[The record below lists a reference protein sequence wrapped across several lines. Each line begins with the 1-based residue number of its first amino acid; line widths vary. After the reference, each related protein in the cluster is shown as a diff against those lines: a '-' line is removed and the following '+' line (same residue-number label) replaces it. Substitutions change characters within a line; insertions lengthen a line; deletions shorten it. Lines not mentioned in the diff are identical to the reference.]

1 MAEVATG
8 DYEMYY
14 AKLQSLKKLKSN
26 MALFGRHCF
35 PTAFRRATPPFHSD
49 IYRNLVD
56 ETKKRVLIAAPRGTA
71 KSTVSTLVFPLW
83 KLAFKTEEEEIF
95 IVIVSES
102 QSQSINFLSRIKYHL
117 THSDNFKR
125 LFGDLSANTAK
136 RWTNND
142 VVLANGA
149 RIIAVGTGQ
158 RVRGFIEGDTR
169 PNLIIVDDFES
180 GLNAFTAE
188 SRVKNRK
195 WMTEAVIPSL
205 SDDGRILCI
214 GTVISEDC
222 FLYWAKG
229 STAWETLWF
238 SIWDDD
244 EKSIWPER
252 FPKERILQIKEEF
265 ASVGNLTGFYQEY
278 MNIAQA
284 PDDAPFKPEYI
295 QMHHY
300 DYKRI
305 NGQNCLVRQ
314 VGDEEKIIPIEVY
327 TGVDPASSL
336 GLRADFFVIASIG
349 IDSED
354 NKYVVDIFRQRIDPA
369 EQPSEI
375 IKAYKKYRPKRMKIE
390 TTAYQEAL
398 RSAVRKQMQEE
409 NLYIPGLEKGV
420 KPRTRKSERL
430 LSMVPMMAKGEF
442 FFRPQDIEPQK
453 EFLSYPRG
461 KHDDVMDAIWT
472 ALDKSKPCRIS
483 DINPEN
489 VKKKRKLLDWLTM

>member
-1 MAEVATG
+1 MSNING
-8 DYEMYY
+8 DYELYY
-14 AKLQSLKKLKSN
+14 AKLQSLKKLKNN

-35 PTAFRRATPPFHSD
+35 PTAFRRATPPFHSE
-49 IYRNLVD
+49 IYRNLVN
-56 ETKKRVLIAAPRGTA
+56 EKRKRVLIAAPRGTA

-83 KLAFKTEEEEIF
+83 KIAFKKEDDEIF

-125 LFGDLSANTAK
+125 LFGDLSGNTAK

-142 VVLANGA
+142 IVLANGS
-149 RIIAVGTGQ
+149 RVVAVGTGQ

-169 PNLIIVDDFES
+169 PNLIVVDDFES
-180 GLNAFTAE
+180 ELNAFTPEA
-188 SRVKNRK
+188 RIKNRK

-205 SDDGRILCI
+205 SDDVRILCI

-229 STAWETLWF
+229 STAWKTLWF

-252 FPKERILQIKEEF
+252 FPPDRILQIKEEF

-295 QMHHY
+295 KMHHY
-300 DYKRI
+300 DYKKI
-305 NGQNCLVRQ
+305 NGQNCLVRTI
-314 VGDEEKIIPIEVY
+314 DKEEKIIPIEIY
-327 TGVDPASSL
+327 SGVDPASSL
-336 GLRADFFVIASIG
+336 GLRADFFVIATIG
-349 IDSED
+349 IDASD
-354 NKYVVDIFRQRIDPA
+354 NKYVVDIFRKRIDPA
-369 EQPSEI
+369 LQPETI
-375 IKAYKKYRPKRMKIE
+375 INTFKKYRPKRMKIE

-398 RSAVRKQMQEE
+398 RSACRKQMMEQG
-409 NLYIPGLEKGV
+409 LFIPGLEKGV

-430 LSMVPMMAKGEF
+430 LSLVPMMAKGEF
-442 FFRPQDIEPQK
+442 FFRPQDLEAQK

-472 ALDKSKPCRIS
+472 ALEHSKPCRIKEIT
-483 DINPEN
+483 DEEN
-489 VKKKRKLLDWLTM
+489 NKPRKFLDWLTM